1 MSDKTPTHF
10 LRKIIGNPVKVKLS
24 NYSEFTGRLEALDGS
39 LNLALRE
46 ARESSKPDHRYPT
59 LFIRGNNGNSYL
71 VLYITPA

>member
-24 NYSEFTGRLEALDGS
+24 NSSEFTGRLEALDGS

-46 ARESSKPDHRYPT
+46 ARESADPSRRFPT
-59 LFIRGNNGNSYL
+59 LFIRGNNGNISS
-71 VLYITPA
+71 VLYITPE